1 MFIENRDFDVWMKR
15 IMERFDRLESR
26 MDKPDEQVRKA
37 PTVDG
42 ERLYDNQDLCLLFNV
57 CKRTLQRYRTL
68 GWLPYRKIDQKAYY
82 LESDVQ
88 TFIGEY
94 MVKQG
99 NLKKKQESKS

>member
-26 MDKPDEQVRKA
+26 MDKPDEQERKA

-68 GWLPYRKIDQKAYY
+68 GWLPYKRIDQKAYY
-82 LESDVQ
+82 TESDVKK
-88 TFIGEY
+88 FIEERAE
-94 MVKQG
+94 
-99 NLKKKQESKS
+99 KKKQLSVP